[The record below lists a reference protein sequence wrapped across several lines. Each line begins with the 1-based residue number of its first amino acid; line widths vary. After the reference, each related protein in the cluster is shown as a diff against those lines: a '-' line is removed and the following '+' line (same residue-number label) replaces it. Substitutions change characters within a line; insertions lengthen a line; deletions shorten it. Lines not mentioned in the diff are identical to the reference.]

1 MKKSISF
8 LLSFILII
16 SSLVTSP
23 IHAITTYKTFGDL
36 DGDQKV
42 TLSDLVTMARCLLK
56 DIELTPEQ
64 ALNADID
71 EDGSV
76 QINDYASIKQY
87 VMGDTVIN
95 VGTTKAI
102 ETQTE
107 EIYYAVD
114 AELNKAFSENIN
126 VGFTGTAYIN
136 YENVLGSSITWTVN
150 APETANYKL
159 IFNYANGTATNR
171 FMNIHLN
178 NSENYY
184 KMDFNQSGT
193 WTDWTQNYI
202 VVSLNKGENKINV
215 ISATENGGP
224 NIDYLKLETTTESTS
239 PITIYE
245 TPITTAVT
253 TTVTTP
259 VTTTVT
265 TPIITPLVYNFD
277 FGNNGVSNGYIG
289 VAAETQYNKTLGYG
303 FSTPANIK
311 NVSASGSGALSDA
324 VQFVTF
330 GTNSTNTFNVDLPP
344 AVYEISVTLGNT
356 NRTSVAAEGVYQIM
370 NMTGNNAFDKFQIPV
385 TDGQLNILATAG
397 KDGYAYTLSS
407 LKIEKI
413 SDNTKTKPIIWLCG
427 DSTVCN
433 YYPLDTSVQAGWG
446 QVLNKYIDTSKYM
459 VRNIAASG
467 QYAKGFVDAG
477 QFDTIMK
484 YIKPGDYYFISIGIN
499 DTNYSTA
506 DEYYTVV
513 KNMTQKAKSAGA
525 TVILVKQQ
533 GRATDITANPNLT
546 GRWFGT
552 QLDKIG
558 SEEQVQV
565 IDLFKL
571 AFDYFKSIGQDAT
584 TALYMSGD
592 TLHPNRAGTEVLA
605 KLVTSVVDFNQ
616 TGSVPVVVNKN
627 AYSSFDNSATP
638 TIYIAGDSTV
648 QSYRESY
655 APQQGW
661 GFYLNQYLNTNVTV
675 SNHALAGRS
684 SKSFYDNGRLDTILS
699 SINKGD
705 YLLVQFGINDAA
717 YGNAERY
724 APVCGSV
731 TNPTEGSFEFYMT
744 KYIKGALDKQATPV
758 LVTTVI
764 GLKAYSNGKFV
775 NSYDDYCK
783 AMKDL
788 ATYYQIPCIDL
799 NTLMVDFYNSV
810 GYERA
815 KLFHLYGVVSGSTDM
830 THFSEEGANEVA
842 KLLASKMKTTDIN
855 VSKYVK

>member
-36 DGDQKV
+36 DGDKKV
-42 TLSDLVTMARCLLK
+42 TLSDLVTVARCLLK

-64 ALNADID
+64 FLNADID
-71 EDGSV
+71 EDGSI

-87 VMGDTVIN
+87 LMGDYVVN

-102 ETQTE
+102 ATQTPK
-107 EIYYAVD
+107 IYYAVE
-114 AELNKAFSENIN
+114 AELYKALSENVN
-126 VGFTGTAYIN
+126 AGFTGTAYIN

-159 IFNYANGTATNR
+159 IFNYANGTDTNR

-184 KMDFNQSGT
+184 KMDFNQSGA
-193 WTDWTQNYI
+193 WTDWTQNNII
-202 VVSLNKGENKINV
+202 VPLNKGENKIKV

-239 PITIYE
+239 PIAIYE
-245 TPITTAVT
+245 TPVVTAA
-253 TTVTTP
+253 TTP
-259 VTTTVT
+259 ASPLVNTS
-265 TPIITPLVYNFD
+265 LVYNFD
-277 FGNNGVSNGYIG
+277 FGNNGVANGYIG
-289 VAAETQYNKTLGYG
+289 VKAENQYNKTLGYG

-311 NVSASGSGALSDA
+311 NISASGSGALSDA

-330 GTNSTNTFNVDLPP
+330 GTKSTNTFNVDLPP
-344 AVYEISVTLGNT
+344 AVYEISVALGNT
-356 NRTSVAAEGVYQIM
+356 TRTSIAAEGVYQII
-370 NMTGNNAFDKFQIPV
+370 NMTGNSAVDKFQIPV

-413 SDNTKTKPIIWLCG
+413 SDNTKTKPVIWICG

-433 YYPLDTSVQAGWG
+433 YYPLNTSTQAGWG
-446 QVLNKYIDTSKYM
+446 QVLDEYVDTSKYM
-459 VRNIAASG
+459 VRNLAASG

-499 DTNYSTA
+499 DTNYSDA
-506 DEYYTVV
+506 DEYYTSV
-513 KNMTQKAKSAGA
+513 KDMTQKAKSAGA

-533 GRATDITANPNLT
+533 GRSTDVTSNPNLK

-565 IDLFKL
+565 IDLFIL
-571 AFDYFKSIGQDAT
+571 ALDYYKSIGQDAT
-584 TALYMSGD
+584 TSLFMSGD
-592 TLHPNRAGTEVLA
+592 ALHPNRAGAEVLA
-605 KLVTSVVDFNQ
+605 KLVTSKVNFNQ
-616 TGSVPVVVNKN
+616 TSSVPVVVNKN

-675 SNHALAGRS
+675 ANHALAGRS

-699 SINKGD
+699 AINKGD
-705 YLLVQFGINDAA
+705 YLFVQFGINDAA
-717 YGNAERY
+717 YGNTERY

-764 GLKAYSNGKFV
+764 GLKSYSGGKFV
-775 NSYDDYCK
+775 NSYDNYCK

-788 ATYYQIPCIDL
+788 ATQYQIPCIDL

-815 KLFHLYGVVSGSTDM
+815 KLFHLYGAVSGSTDM

-842 KLLASKMKTTDIN
+842 KLLASKIKTTDIN